1 MMKTIRVSEKGQIAI
16 PQPMRETLGIE
27 KGDELVVIQI
37 ENKIL
42 LEKAQ
47 KMEQKLKDE
56 FKDIIKFS
64 ERSLKEVWDNK
75 SDDMW
80 SQYLRGNMHINQKEL
95 VLLPYPFS
103 DLEGTKVRPAI
114 VVSNNSFNKKSNS
127 NKPVAQHL

>member
-80 SQYLRGNMHINQKEL
+80 SQYLKR
-95 VLLPYPFS
+95 
-103 DLEGTKVRPAI
+103 
-114 VVSNNSFNKKSNS
+114 
-127 NKPVAQHL
+127 